1 MELYH
6 YEDEAIKTEILI
18 KSKINDEEIELKQID
33 FSNIKMFLKK
43 GIFIITGY
51 LRGEDEKN
59 LAEIMKLNKWS
70 MITGTSKKSLR
81 DIEIKISRNG
91 YVLRHLIF
99 EGYLSVYHETYDNI
113 KGYRFYFILREHK
126 KINREGAYV
135 RTVTLKGVKG
145 DMVIMPQN
153 FDFKTSLLSGLN
165 GVAGIEL
172 LKSVGSKIAIA
183 GGESV
188 AASGT
193 LIFFFIA
200 HGTGIVTEFVADITF
215 VMKKE
220 PEKMGSFNMTR
231 DWVYKPIGE
240 AISQEINNIFSEIN
254 LSKDIGIDA
263 YNHANLAFSILTLST
278 DVEKSYRNLKGYE
291 GAGIYYKIKYKD
303 VAVSTWGRRL
313 TAYRKYGS
321 TTIKALL
328 GDLGFLVPGTYS
340 VKESIKSEIEKRK

>member
-6 YEDEAIKTEILI
+6 YEDETIKTEII
-18 KSKINDEEIELKQID
+18 MKSKINDEEIELKQID

-43 GIFIITGY
+43 GIFIISGY
-51 LRGEDEKN
+51 LRGEAEKN

-70 MITGTSKKSLR
+70 MITGTSKGALR
-81 DIEIKISRNG
+81 DIEIKVSRNG

-99 EGYLSVYHETYDNI
+99 EGYLSSYHESYDNA
-113 KGYRFYFILREHK
+113 KGYRFHFILREHK
-126 KINREGAYV
+126 KINRDGAYV

-145 DMVIMPQN
+145 DMIIIPREFN
-153 FDFKTSLLSGLN
+153 LKNSLLSGLN
-165 GVAGIEL
+165 GLTGVSL
-172 LKSVGSKIAIA
+172 LKDA
-183 GGESV
+183 GVKVAVASESRIITG
-188 AASGT
+188 ALG
-193 LIFFFIA
+193 FYFIA
-200 HGTGIVTEFVADITF
+200 HGTGMVSEFVADITF

-254 LSKDIGIDA
+254 LSKDIGRDA

>member
-6 YEDEAIKTEILI
+6 YEDETIKTEILI
-18 KSKINDEEIELKQID
+18 KSKVNNEEIELKQID

-70 MITGTSKKSLR
+70 MITGTSKESLR

-91 YVLRHLIF
+91 YVLRHLMF
-99 EGYLSVYHETYDNI
+99 EGYLSAYHETYDNA
-113 KGYRFYFILREHK
+113 KGYKFHFILREHK
-126 KINREGAYV
+126 KINRDGAYV

-145 DMVIMPQN
+145 DMIIMPQDFN
-153 FDFKTSLLSGLN
+153 FKNSLLSGLN
-165 GVAGIEL
+165 GLTGVSL
-172 LKSVGSKIAIA
+172 LKDA
-183 GGESV
+183 GVKVAVASESRIITG
-188 AASGT
+188 ALG
-193 LIFFFIA
+193 FYFIA
-200 HGTGIVTEFVADITF
+200 HGTGMVSEFMADITF

>member
-6 YEDEAIKTEILI
+6 YEDETIKTEILI
-18 KSKINDEEIELKQID
+18 KSKVNNEEIELKQID

-70 MITGTSKKSLR
+70 MITGTSKESLR

-99 EGYLSVYHETYDNI
+99 EGYLSSYNESYDNT
-113 KGYRFYFILREHK
+113 KGYRFHFILREHK
-126 KINREGAYV
+126 QINRDGAYV

-145 DMVIMPQN
+145 DMIIMPQDFN
-153 FDFKTSLLSGLN
+153 FKNSLLSGLN
-165 GVAGIEL
+165 GLTGVSL
-172 LKSVGSKIAIA
+172 LKDA
-183 GGESV
+183 GVKVAVASESRIITG
-188 AASGT
+188 ALG
-193 LIFFFIA
+193 FYFIA
-200 HGTGIVTEFVADITF
+200 HGTGMVSEFMADITF

>member
-6 YEDEAIKTEILI
+6 YEDETIKTEII
-18 KSKINDEEIELKQID
+18 MKSKVNDEEIELKQID

-43 GIFIITGY
+43 GIFIISGY

-70 MITGTSKKSLR
+70 MITGTSKGALR

-99 EGYLSVYHETYDNI
+99 EGYLSSYHESYDNA
-113 KGYRFYFILREHK
+113 KGYRFHFILREHK
-126 KINREGAYV
+126 KINRDGAYV
-135 RTVTLKGVKG
+135 RTVNLKGVKG
-145 DMVIMPQN
+145 DMIIIPREFN
-153 FDFKTSLLSGLN
+153 LKNSLLSGLN
-165 GVAGIEL
+165 GLTGVSL
-172 LKSVGSKIAIA
+172 LKDA
-183 GGESV
+183 GVKVAVASESRIITG
-188 AASGT
+188 ALG
-193 LIFFFIA
+193 FYFIA
-200 HGTGIVTEFVADITF
+200 HGTGMVSEFVADITF

-263 YNHANLAFSILTLST
+263 YNHANVAFSILTLST
-278 DVEKSYRNLKGYE
+278 DIEKSYRNLKGYE
-291 GAGIYYKIKYKD
+291 RAGIYYKIKYKD

>member
-6 YEDEAIKTEILI
+6 YEDEAIKTEIII
-18 KSKINDEEIELKQID
+18 KSKVNDEEIELKQID

-70 MITGTSKKSLR
+70 MITGTSKESLR

-99 EGYLSVYHETYDNI
+99 EGYLSSYNESYDNT
-113 KGYRFYFILREHK
+113 KGYRFHFILREHK
-126 KINREGAYV
+126 QINRDGAYV

-145 DMVIMPQN
+145 DMIIMPQDFN
-153 FDFKTSLLSGLN
+153 FKNSLLSGLN
-165 GVAGIEL
+165 GLTGVSL
-172 LKSVGSKIAIA
+172 LKDA
-183 GGESV
+183 GVKVAVASESRIITG
-188 AASGT
+188 ALG
-193 LIFFFIA
+193 FYFIA
-200 HGTGIVTEFVADITF
+200 HGTGMVSEFMADITF

>member
-70 MITGTSKKSLR
+70 MITGTSKESLR

-99 EGYLSVYHETYDNI
+99 EGYLSSYHESYDNA
-113 KGYRFYFILREHK
+113 KGYRFHFILREHRQ
-126 KINREGAYV
+126 INKDGAYV

-145 DMVIMPQN
+145 DMIIMPQDFN
-153 FDFKTSLLSGLN
+153 FNNSFLSALTGWTGKAFLKNATITSLN
-165 GVAGIEL
+165 AGN
-172 LKSVGSKIAIA
+172 
-183 GGESV
+183 
-188 AASGT
+188 GT

-200 HGTGIVTEFVADITF
+200 HGTGMITEFMADVTF
-215 VMKKE
+215 VVKGDS
-220 PEKMGSFNMTR
+220 EKMGSFNMTR
-231 DWVYKPIGE
+231 DWFYQPLGE
-240 AISQEINNIFSEIN
+240 IIKHIIESYNPKVKIDKN
-254 LSKDIGIDA
+254 IGIDM
-263 YNHANLAFSILTLST
+263 YNQANLAFSIMSIG
-278 DVEKSYRNLKGYE
+278 EKIMTGITTAKGYK
-291 GAGIYYKIKYKD
+291 GAGIYYKIKYKN
-303 VAVSTWGRRL
+303 VAVSVWGAK
-313 TAYRKYGS
+313 TVPYREYGA
-321 TTIKALL
+321 TTLKALL
-328 GDLGFLVPGTYS
+328 GDFSELPFDIF
-340 VKESIKSEIEKRK
+340 SIKDGINKEIKKGKE

>member
-6 YEDEAIKTEILI
+6 YEDETIKTEII
-18 KSKINDEEIELKQID
+18 MKSKINDEEIELKQID

-43 GIFIITGY
+43 GIFIISGY

-70 MITGTSKKSLR
+70 MITGTSKGALR
-81 DIEIKISRNG
+81 DIEIKVSRNG

-99 EGYLSVYHETYDNI
+99 EGYLSSYHESYDNA
-113 KGYRFYFILREHK
+113 KGYRFHFILREHK
-126 KINREGAYV
+126 KINRDGAYV

-145 DMVIMPQN
+145 DMIIIPREFN
-153 FDFKTSLLSGLN
+153 LKNSLLSGLN
-165 GVAGIEL
+165 GLTGVSL
-172 LKSVGSKIAIA
+172 LKDA
-183 GGESV
+183 GVKVAVASESRIITG
-188 AASGT
+188 ALG
-193 LIFFFIA
+193 FYFIA
-200 HGTGIVTEFVADITF
+200 HGTGMVSEFVADITF

-254 LSKDIGIDA
+254 LSKDIGRDA

-328 GDLGFLVPGTYS
+328 GDLGF
-340 VKESIKSEIEKRK
+340 

>member
-6 YEDEAIKTEILI
+6 YEDETIKTEII
-18 KSKINDEEIELKQID
+18 MKSKINDEEIELKQID

-43 GIFIITGY
+43 GIFIISGY
-51 LRGEDEKN
+51 LRGEAEKN

-70 MITGTSKKSLR
+70 MITGTSKGALR
-81 DIEIKISRNG
+81 DIEIKVSRNG

-99 EGYLSVYHETYDNI
+99 EGYLSSYHESYDNA
-113 KGYRFYFILREHK
+113 KGYRFHFILIEHK
-126 KINREGAYV
+126 KINRDGAYV

-145 DMVIMPQN
+145 DMIIISREFN
-153 FDFKTSLLSGLN
+153 LKNSLLSGLN
-165 GVAGIEL
+165 GLTGVSL
-172 LKSVGSKIAIA
+172 LKDA
-183 GGESV
+183 GVKVAVASESRIITG
-188 AASGT
+188 ALG
-193 LIFFFIA
+193 FYFIA
-200 HGTGIVTEFVADITF
+200 HGTGMVSEFVADITF

>member
-1 MELYH
+1 M
-6 YEDEAIKTEILI
+6 
-18 KSKINDEEIELKQID
+18 
-33 FSNIKMFLKK
+33 
-43 GIFIITGY
+43 
-51 LRGEDEKN
+51 
-59 LAEIMKLNKWS
+59 
-70 MITGTSKKSLR
+70 
-81 DIEIKISRNG
+81 
-91 YVLRHLIF
+91 
-99 EGYLSVYHETYDNI
+99 
-113 KGYRFYFILREHK
+113 
-126 KINREGAYV
+126 

-145 DMVIMPQN
+145 DMIIISREFN
-153 FDFKTSLLSGLN
+153 LKNSLLSGLN
-165 GVAGIEL
+165 GLTGVSL
-172 LKSVGSKIAIA
+172 LKDA
-183 GGESV
+183 GVKVAVASESRIITG
-188 AASGT
+188 ALG
-193 LIFFFIA
+193 FYFIA
-200 HGTGIVTEFVADITF
+200 HGTGMVSEFVADITF